1 MKTYEACLGKETM
14 KGVAFLPILKQE
26 EENYK
31 FLAGKFTNPLGFVET
46 GIDLSL

>member
-1 MKTYEACLGKETM
+1 MKTYEACLGEETM

-31 FLAGKFTNPLGFVET
+31 VIPSWEIYKSF
-46 GIDLSL
+46 GIC